1 MDTLAGFPQTPVGAV
16 LRRTR
21 PNAIYIPN
29 RTGFRQ
35 EIIELIFYSKV
46 QKHLNTIGFDTSPPL
61 ARFCGVLTQM
71 RSAFLTSPIP

>member
-1 MDTLAGFPQTPVGAV
+1 MSDYY
-16 LRRTR
+16 RI
-21 PNAIYIPN
+21 NY
-29 RTGFRQ
+29 
-35 EIIELIFYSKV
+35 LIFIKPRHLIYSKV